1 MDDKVTQAI
10 EVLRYAL
17 LHENTGC
24 EPWTQIEKA
33 FQLLTGGNPRKIPT
47 SEQLERQC

>member
-1 MDDKVTQAI
+1 MEDKVTQAI

-24 EPWTQIEKA
+24 EPWTQIERA
-33 FQLLTGGNPRKIPT
+33 FQLLTGGDP
-47 SEQLERQC
+47 ERVPDLKQVETC